1 MATPALSTG
10 LSAETAA
17 PARSGTPALVGT
29 LCALV
34 AGAMFTTGV
43 TSAYLSV
50 RNATGASE
58 FVPVAMPFNN
68 YVAVMIA
75 STLILAS
82 IAAGWA
88 VTSMRLGNRRY
99 ASTGFGLAAFLGI
112 ATLNL
117 IWFLGVDAKL
127 SVDNGAYTVLFYA
140 MLATAV
146 IMVVIGLVSSLIGMA
161 RVLGGQATARQ
172 PHYALASAWGQHLA
186 LASWFAIYMTAYWLK

>member
-10 LSAETAA
+10 VNAETI

-29 LCALV
+29 VCAV
-34 AGAMFTTGV
+34 AAAAMFTTGV

-68 YVAVMIA
+68 YVAVTIA
-75 STLILAS
+75 MTLSLAS

-99 ASTGFGLAAFLGI
+99 ASTGFGFAAFMGI
-112 ATLNL
+112 AALNL
-117 IWFLGVDAKL
+117 IWFLGTDAEL
-127 SVDNGAYTVLFYA
+127 SVDTGAYTVLFYA
-140 MLATAV
+140 MLATAA
-146 IMVVIGLVSSLIGMA
+146 IMVVIGLVSSLTGLA

-172 PHYALASAWGQHLA
+172 PQYALASVWGQHLA
-186 LASWFAIYMTAYWLK
+186 LVSWFAIYATAYWLK

>member
-10 LSAETAA
+10 LSAETGT

-29 LCALV
+29 VCALA
-34 AGAMFTTGV
+34 AGAMFTTGI

-50 RNATGASE
+50 RNATGAAE

-88 VTSMRLGNRRY
+88 VSSMRLGNRRY
-99 ASTGFGLAAFLGI
+99 AYTGFGFAVFMGI
-112 ATLNL
+112 AALNL

-127 SVDNGAYTVLFYA
+127 AVDTGAYTVLFYA

-146 IMVVIGLVSSLIGMA
+146 IMVVGGIVSSLTGLA

-172 PHYALASAWGQHLA
+172 PQYALASAWGQHLA